1 MTSRLKSLP
10 SLKGTNVMAVLE
22 GGYDLE
28 ATAKAAEATVRVV
41 KLSHLDAVGRKDAS
55 ARQSHFR

>member
-22 GGYDLE
+22 GGYNLD
-28 ATAKAAEATVRVV
+28 ATAQAAEATVRV
-41 KLSHLDAVGRKDAS
+41 SAV
-55 ARQSHFR
+55 

>member
-10 SLKGTNVMAVLE
+10 SLKGTNMMAVLE

-28 ATAKAAEATVRVV
+28 ATAKAAEATVRVIYFP
-41 KLSHLDAVGRKDAS
+41 HPDTVG
-55 ARQSHFR
+55 